1 MVLIKCGTS
10 CTHSLGYIIEVAL
23 SQAEMRCVDD
33 DGKNMSKMLTA
44 TIYWAFPVVQ
54 TLC

>member
-1 MVLIKCGTS
+1 
-10 CTHSLGYIIEVAL
+10 
-23 SQAEMRCVDD
+23 MRRVDD

-44 TIYWAFPVVQ
+44 TIYWAFPIMQ

>member
-1 MVLIKCGTS
+1 
-10 CTHSLGYIIEVAL
+10 
-23 SQAEMRCVDD
+23 MRCVDD

-44 TIYWAFPVVQ
+44 TINWAFPVVQ